1 MRTANTPAFSSGR
14 QVHAPLSQHAGEVLA
29 HPGVVGA
36 HDLGVSGEQ
45 VEHQF
50 VRVAAQGRQLGPQ
63 AVLHGQGQLHTPCPA
78 AHQRNRCAPGV
89 LAHTLQQRQPA
100 TIEIENGFDRHGMG
114 LGPRHARHLR
124 GGAHVDAAH
133 VVTHG
138 RAGAA
143 QHLAVGSVQPHHLV
157 LVEAGTG
164 KGSQFGQVDVAI
176 VKAVMARDV
185 ARQHARIRCIHCG
198 ADDGQAYTGLG
209 VHAKTAQHTHMAVA
223 PAYQHD
229 VAQHGLVGRLH
240 SVLSS
245 SFWGQ
250 WGQREVGDIEGSAQ
264 G

>member
-1 MRTANTPAFSSGR
+1 MDKVSSTP
-14 QVHAPLSQHAGEVLA
+14 
-29 HPGVVGA
+29 
-36 HDLGVSGEQ
+36 
-45 VEHQF
+45 
-50 VRVAAQGRQLGPQ
+50 
-63 AVLHGQGQLHTPCPA
+63 PCPA
-78 AHQRNRCAPGV
+78 THQRNGGGPGV
-89 LAHTLQQRQPA
+89 LPHTLQQRQPA
-100 TIEIENGFDRHGMG
+100 AIEIEDGFDRHGKR

-143 QHLAVGSVQPHHLV
+143 QYLAIGSVQPHHLV
-157 LVEAGTG
+157 LVEACTG

-185 ARQHARIRCIHCG
+185 ARQHTGIWRVHRG
-198 ADDGQAYTGLG
+198 ANDGQAHPRLG
-209 VHAKTAQHTHMAVA
+209 VHAKAAQHTHVAVA
-223 PAYQHD
+223 TAYQHD
-229 VAQHGLVGRLH
+229 VAQHGLIGRLH

-250 WGQREVGDIEGSAQ
+250 WGQREVGDIERSAQ